1 MEELTK
7 VLQKYFES
15 RKINFNHWEIID
27 IHIVSKQE
35 FSIILRNIGKLI
47 GKKGYRIKDME
58 EFVSEYY
65 KIPIKINAVQHIEWQ
80 NLKK

>member
-1 MEELTK
+1 MEELIK
-7 VLQKYFES
+7 VIEKYFES

-27 IHIVSKQE
+27 IHIISKVE

-47 GKKGYRIKDME
+47 GRDGYRIKDLE
-58 EFVSEYY
+58 QFISEHYR
-65 KIPIKINAVQHIEWQ
+65 IPIKINAIKHIEWY